1 MQSTIEKITES
12 EKSELVIS
20 DESCPVIKTDHH
32 DPKLSKLT
40 LESFMNNNY
49 YSKYLSNSDPMAF
62 REHNK
67 FCESMGLHRNNI
79 LDLTK
84 RLIENPNTQIT
95 APVLEAFQQ
104 YAHSCIKYFDLMELE
119 NRAENQEEIGERE
132 WSDGESDHENLFQGV
147 EDMDED
153 EITPFPK
160 SFWGPSIKKQL
171 GVSENRS
178 ERSSYMGDI
187 RAFSTKKI

>member
-1 MQSTIEKITES
+1 
-12 EKSELVIS
+12 
-20 DESCPVIKTDHH
+20 
-32 DPKLSKLT
+32 
-40 LESFMNNNY
+40 MNNNY

-67 FCESMGLHRNNI
+67 FRESMGLHRNNI

-104 YAHSCIKYFDLMELE
+104 YAHACIKYFDLMELE
-119 NRAENQEEIGERE
+119 KRTENQEEMGERE

-187 RAFSTKKI
+187 RAFSTKKYSK